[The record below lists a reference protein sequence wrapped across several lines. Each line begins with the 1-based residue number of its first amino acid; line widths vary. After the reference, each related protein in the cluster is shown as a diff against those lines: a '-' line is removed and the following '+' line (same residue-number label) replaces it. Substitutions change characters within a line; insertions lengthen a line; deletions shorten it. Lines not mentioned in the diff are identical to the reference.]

1 LRDGQHHRAI
11 RLLDRD
17 LLGELH
23 LPFDELSLPLRS
35 LATLPVRNSTAIIVE
50 NRLNLFTLPAR
61 ARTVGIEGEGKAVT
75 RLERLKWLH
84 DNRIVYWGDIDV
96 DGFQILSALR
106 NLFPHTE
113 SVMMDRATLEEHR
126 GFVIDGNGRS
136 VNVKSNLTDEEAAT
150 YQICQQKNL
159 RLEQERVFQSYA
171 EGVLTRVQDARFGH

>member
-1 LRDGQHHRAI
+1 MRDGQHHRAI

-23 LPFDELSLPLRS
+23 LPFDELSLPLGS